1 MQLERKNEKKGST
14 SGIKKD
20 IIIKNFPHIIHGA
33 DYNPDQWQD
42 RPDILKEDM
51 RLMKLANCNEMSVGI
66 FAWSALEPEE
76 GKFDFSFLDKAMDD
90 IYDAGGRVILA
101 TPSGARPAWLAQKYP
116 EVLRVR
122 PDGIRNEFGARENH
136 CYTSPIYREKVRI
149 INEKLAERYAEHP
162 ALIAWHIS
170 NEYCGECHCPLCRAA
185 FREWLKAKYGTLERL
200 NREWWSAFWSHTFTD
215 WEQIVPPGPLGD
227 KGLHGL
233 NIDWRRFVTH
243 QTVDFMNAEINAVR
257 KYTPDIPV
265 TSNLMG
271 FFDELDYR
279 RFAKS
284 LDFISWD
291 AYPQWRGNDKNDI
304 SAAIGA
310 AMAHDLMRSLKKRP
324 FFLMESTPSLVNW
337 HEYNKL
343 KRPGMNELSSF
354 QAVAHGAD
362 SVQYFQWRKSR
373 GSSEKFHGAVV
384 DHEGSENTRVFKEV
398 SALGNRLKGLDFIV
412 GTMPEAETAILYDW
426 DNRWALEGAEGFAKN
441 DKKTMQTLESYYSA
455 LWKRGIN
462 TDIIGAED
470 DFSNYK
476 LIIAPMRYA
485 VSAPLGEKLDN
496 FVKNGGTLLFTYI
509 SAMVNENDLCY
520 LGGFP
525 GAGLRKVFGIWNE
538 EIDTLY
544 PEDSNTVR
552 TNDGKEY
559 KVVDYCELIHT
570 EGAEVLARYTEDFYA
585 DMPGLTVNGYGSG
598 KAYYQA
604 FRDDGTFADML
615 VSRLLKECG
624 ISGAFDGELPE
635 GVTAHSRTDED
646 GTYVFIQ
653 NFTTE
658 EKTVKTEYR
667 WINAENG
674 HSIKDKLTV
683 SSYQTL
689 ILLQK

>member
-1 MQLERKNEKKGST
+1 MQLERMNEKKGST

-20 IIIKNFPHIIHGA
+20 IIIKSFTHIIHGA

-42 RPDILKEDM
+42 RPDILNEDM

-76 GKFDFSFLDKAMDD
+76 GKFDFSFLDKAMDG
-90 IYDAGGRVILA
+90 IYAAGGRVILA

-122 PDGIRNEFGARENH
+122 PDGIRNEFGVRENH

-149 INEKLAERYAEHP
+149 INEKLAERYTGHP

-233 NIDWRRFVTH
+233 NIDWRRFVTD

-304 SAAIGA
+304 PAAIGA
-310 AMAHDLMRSLKKRP
+310 AMAHDLMRSLRKRP

-343 KRPGMNELSSF
+343 KRPGMNELSSL

-362 SVQYFQWRKSR
+362 SVHYFQWTKSR
-373 GSSEKFHGAVV
+373 G
-384 DHEGSENTRVFKEV
+384 
-398 SALGNRLKGLDFIV
+398 
-412 GTMPEAETAILYDW
+412 
-426 DNRWALEGAEGFAKN
+426 
-441 DKKTMQTLESYYSA
+441 
-455 LWKRGIN
+455 
-462 TDIIGAED
+462 
-470 DFSNYK
+470 
-476 LIIAPMRYA
+476 
-485 VSAPLGEKLDN
+485 
-496 FVKNGGTLLFTYI
+496 
-509 SAMVNENDLCY
+509 
-520 LGGFP
+520 
-525 GAGLRKVFGIWNE
+525 
-538 EIDTLY
+538 
-544 PEDSNTVR
+544 
-552 TNDGKEY
+552 
-559 KVVDYCELIHT
+559 
-570 EGAEVLARYTEDFYA
+570 
-585 DMPGLTVNGYGSG
+585 
-598 KAYYQA
+598 
-604 FRDDGTFADML
+604 
-615 VSRLLKECG
+615 
-624 ISGAFDGELPE
+624 
-635 GVTAHSRTDED
+635 
-646 GTYVFIQ
+646 
-653 NFTTE
+653 
-658 EKTVKTEYR
+658 
-667 WINAENG
+667 
-674 HSIKDKLTV
+674 
-683 SSYQTL
+683 
-689 ILLQK
+689 